1 MNWYSMYSI
10 SILHLIKDNVF
21 EQKYLQH
28 IEIIRYKMRRKKGR
42 LIGDKFRFITL
53 GVTSFGETFV
63 CVVCILTV
71 FDEN

>member
-42 LIGDKFRFITL
+42 LNGDKYRQPL
-53 GVTSFGETFV
+53 RKQ
-63 CVVCILTV
+63 L
-71 FDEN
+71 